1 MTTRANGGPV
11 DPNRLRIHFYVSSSH
26 KAGTYFRFHNLA
38 VGLTQLGHRVT
49 VYASDVDRRSLI
61 RTEIRD
67 GVPYVIRPEHWLNR
81 LCWLSSDPITVIR
94 RWASR
99 CPPCD
104 VAHLFQP
111 FPSAAAPWLR
121 ASTRVRF
128 YDWDDLWS
136 GGLMSGPVSHWRE
149 HWPRL
154 LVRFLEHKLPRWAEH
169 VTVVGSFLAD
179 MAWER
184 AARAV
189 TVIHNGSWSAP
200 FPDRL
205 TARVRLRLRADAL
218 YAGFMGRTWAEL
230 PWCFD
235 AVAAYLGRFPALRLV
250 LCGPPESA
258 VLGLPELVR
267 ERVDYLGQLAPE
279 STRDFAAALDIGLL
293 PQDENPFNRSRF
305 PIKFSEHLAT
315 GVPLLCSTV
324 GECGLL
330 VPRFSWAL
338 PAGTTRAEWVNAF
351 GLALDRVSRGDVPAF
366 DPHLFREHLSWD
378 GLSRTLA
385 KAYRVALTGCPPAYA
400 SNRPLSLRGEGI

>member
-111 FPSAAAPWLR
+111 FPRAAAPWLR

-154 LVRFLEHKLPRWAEH
+154 LVSSSS
-169 VTVVGSFLAD
+169 T
-179 MAWER
+179 
-184 AARAV
+184 
-189 TVIHNGSWSAP
+189 N
-200 FPDRL
+200 FP
-205 TARVRLRLRADAL
+205 
-218 YAGFMGRTWAEL
+218 GGR
-230 PWCFD
+230 
-235 AVAAYLGRFPALRLV
+235 
-250 LCGPPESA
+250 
-258 VLGLPELVR
+258 
-267 ERVDYLGQLAPE
+267 
-279 STRDFAAALDIGLL
+279 ST
-293 PQDENPFNRSRF
+293 
-305 PIKFSEHLAT
+305 
-315 GVPLLCSTV
+315 
-324 GECGLL
+324 
-330 VPRFSWAL
+330 
-338 PAGTTRAEWVNAF
+338 
-351 GLALDRVSRGDVPAF
+351 
-366 DPHLFREHLSWD
+366 
-378 GLSRTLA
+378 
-385 KAYRVALTGCPPAYA
+385 
-400 SNRPLSLRGEGI
+400 